1 VTTVRLGHTG
11 LWVNEHDCG
20 LPGSIG
26 GAKIVTPSSLDSY
39 LVSKMLQPSPFQ
51 WTVACVCVCVC
62 VLYSLV

>member
-1 VTTVRLGHTG
+1 
-11 LWVNEHDCG
+11 VNEHDCG